1 LIKNIEK
8 LNKKKVTVII
18 PAFNEGDRIGY
29 VMDEVTPYADEVI
42 VVDDG
47 SSDDTAM
54 LAKEKGAV
62 VLENK
67 GSKGYI
73 GAIKK
78 GFEAARNDVVVTMDA
93 DGEHDPIFISDLTEP
108 IFSNEADLV
117 LGARKK
123 IDRMGE
129 RIITSLVRLVVDVS
143 DSGTGMRAM
152 RSDLARRLDLKGK
165 CICGISVLE
174 PFYLG
179 SRIKEVPIENRTIDK
194 PRKIAWGHFQ
204 QFFIVLSFMLKMER
218 SKAQSINRS

>member
-1 LIKNIEK
+1 
-8 LNKKKVTVII
+8 
-18 PAFNEGDRIGY
+18 
-29 VMDEVTPYADEVI
+29 

-47 SSDDTAM
+47 SSDGTAM

-67 GSKGYI
+67 GAKGYI
-73 GAIKK
+73 GAIKT
-78 GFEAARNDVVVTMDA
+78 GFDVAKHDVLVTMDA
-93 DGEHDPIFISDLTEP
+93 DGEHDPKFILKLTEP

-129 RIITSLVRLVVDVS
+129 RIITDLARLVVDVS

-152 RSDLARRLDLKGK
+152 RTDLARRLNLKGK

-179 SRIKEVPIENRTIDK
+179 ARIGEVPIENRTIDK
-194 PRKIAWGHFQ
+194 SRRIAWGHFK
-204 QFFIVLSFMLKMER
+204 QFFIVLLLILKMKMG
-218 SKAQSINRS
+218 KAQSVDRA